1 MKNEENSIKKLIYS
15 MLKIITYSKLCPIV
29 SVCVNL
35 NYKNTSQ
42 IYEKNRNVNKKA
54 NKELFIV

>member
-54 NKELFIV
+54 NKE